1 MTRPC
6 PTVKHNFL
14 TTLKVIIYIFSS
26 QTNVMGIFLSLKE
39 KDHFL
44 LRYSIFRVS
53 IGFSLLIQ

>member
-26 QTNVMGIFLSLKE
+26 QTNVWA
-39 KDHFL
+39 
-44 LRYSIFRVS
+44 
-53 IGFSLLIQ
+53 FSYH